1 MPQGGGLS
9 ARLKQHA
16 RAQDSRWL
24 DEFQHSAMRQEHFK
38 HGSWSGDTAAARP
51 RFEELG
57 GDGASGT
64 RVHLLG
70 RGFSD
75 SMVLRQRQAQA
86 LAEAMDQGGGAGGSS
101 TATPQPGHVPF
112 RHAHSE
118 SELQMRRRPALIARS
133 PLRSPPPLPPV
144 QSGHVSSIPPY

>member
-86 LAEAMDQGGGAGGSS
+86 LAEAMDQGGGAGGSG
-101 TATPQPGHVPF
+101 TVTPQPGHFPF
-112 RHAHSE
+112 RHPPSLPYKVDTSRPSLRTNWTRLADRADAHVHLTPS
-118 SELQMRRRPALIARS
+118 QN
-133 PLRSPPPLPPV
+133 
-144 QSGHVSSIPPY
+144 